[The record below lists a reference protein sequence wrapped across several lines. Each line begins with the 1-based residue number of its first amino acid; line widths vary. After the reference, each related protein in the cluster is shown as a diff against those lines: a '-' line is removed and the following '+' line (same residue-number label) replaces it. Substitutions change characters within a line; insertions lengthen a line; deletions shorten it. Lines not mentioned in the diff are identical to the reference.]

1 MSIIQYN
8 ISNDLWYQYF
18 QGKTYILILMYG
30 FRSIIALISII
41 FNLSIVYVTIKNKSL
56 KSSCNILIALES
68 FFGVFYVPS
77 YFISFIL
84 SLFNHPFIK
93 YIPCFWLQIIPILTG
108 NNAQITMILTGF
120 DRFYA
125 VKLPIW
131 YVMYKKRNK
140 NNYMLTIIIILIL
153 YAGFQLFLYLNTL
166 ADTDGETLINCSSYD
181 IGRGSWTIFMYS
193 CGIVLSV
200 TLMITYI
207 LIWYLVLFRK
217 SSGNVINQSKRRII
231 KSLSIIII
239 LNLIGVFI
247 NSSLKQ
253 LYNFITVDVIIK
265 NFITFINSHM
275 NIIVYSSNA
284 PVLYFFSEKYR
295 KAFNE
300 SFPFLLKLNIRS
312 TQIAPAFRVIVTNVS
327 AGPNLQNNIN

>member
-120 DRFYA
+120 DRFFA

-131 YVMYKKRNK
+131 YLVYIISILKSIKIETK
-140 NNYMLTIIIILIL
+140 NSIY
-153 YAGFQLFLYLNTL
+153 YYL
-166 ADTDGETLINCSSYD
+166 ADTDLETLVTCSSYD

-247 NSSLKQ
+247 NSIQML
-253 LYNFITVDVIIK
+253 LYFI
-265 NFITFINSHM
+265 
-275 NIIVYSSNA
+275 
-284 PVLYFFSEKYR
+284 FFSEKYR

>member
-8 ISNDLWYQYF
+8 ISTDLWYQYF

-56 KSSCNILIALES
+56 KSSFNILIALES
-68 FFGVFYVPS
+68 FFGIFYVS
-77 YFISFIL
+77 DYFISFIL
-84 SLFNHPFIK
+84 SLIGHPFIK
-93 YIPCFWLQIIPILTG
+93 YIPCFWIQILPIIIS
-108 NNAQITMILTGF
+108 NDAQLTMILTGF

-131 YVMYKKRNK
+131 YIQMKKR
-140 NNYMLTIIIILIL
+140 Y
-153 YAGFQLFLYLNTL
+153 
-166 ADTDGETLINCSSYD
+166 EVS
-181 IGRGSWTIFMYS
+181 RGSWTIFMYS
-193 CGIVLSV
+193 GGIVLSV

-217 SSGNVINQSKRRII
+217 NSTNVINQSKRRII

-253 LYNFITVDVIIK
+253 LYNFITVNVITK

-295 KAFNE
+295 KSFNE

-312 TQIAPAFRVIVTNVS
+312 TQIAPAFRVIVTNVTDKAFIYS
-327 AGPNLQNNIN
+327 PREC